1 MELVDERLY
10 TFEILKP
17 HHQAVFTLRVCVKV
31 LAPSHQEGT
40 TSDEFILTGELD
52 INDAV
57 LWFYFAFLLL

>member
-1 MELVDERLY
+1 MELLGESLY
-10 TFEILKP
+10 TFEILRP
-17 HHQAVFTLRVCVKV
+17 QAVFTLRVCVKV